1 MKVILLNGS
10 RREKGCT
17 YTALSV
23 VADTL
28 KENGIDAEI
37 VHALP
42 DDAIVDAVAEKMKPA
57 DGLVIGSPV
66 YYASANGA
74 LISLLDRVF
83 YAGSCFRCKPAWA
96 SPSGEIIS
104 FMDKLAGKAGA
115 ALTHKVGAT
124 VTSARRAG
132 TTATLDVLNKYLSY
146 HQMVSVASNYWPMV
160 HGNTPEDV
168 KKDEE
173 GLQIMRTLGR
183 NMAWILKCIEA
194 GKKAGIEAPATEA
207 KIMTNFIR

>member
-28 KENGIDAEI
+28 KKNGIDAEI
-37 VHALP
+37 IHAIP
-42 DDAIVDAVAEKMKPA
+42 DTATVNAVAEKMNTA

-66 YYASANGA
+66 Y
-74 LISLLDRVF
+74 
-83 YAGSCFRCKPAWA
+83 WA
-96 SPSGEIIS
+96 SPSGEIVS
-104 FMDKLAGKAGA
+104 FMDQLAGKAGA
-115 ALTHKVGAT
+115 ALVHKVGAT
-124 VTSARRAG
+124 VASARRAG
-132 TTATLDVLNKYLSY
+132 TTATLDVLNKYLAY

-160 HGNTPEDV
+160 HGNTP
-168 KKDEE
+168 DEVRQDAE
-173 GLQIMRTLGR
+173 GLQIMRVLGR

-194 GKKAGIEAPATEA
+194 GKKAGISAPETEA
-207 KIMTNFIR
+207 KVMTNFIR

>member
-37 VHALP
+37 IHAVP
-42 DDAIVDAVAEKMKPA
+42 DTATVNAVAEKMKTA

-66 YYASANGA
+66 Y
-74 LISLLDRVF
+74 
-83 YAGSCFRCKPAWA
+83 WA
-96 SPSGEIIS
+96 SPSGEIVS
-104 FMDKLAGKAGA
+104 FMDQLAGKAGA
-115 ALTHKVGAT
+115 ALVHKVGAT
-124 VTSARRAG
+124 VASARRAG
-132 TTATLDVLNKYLSY
+132 TTATLDVLNKYLAY
-146 HQMVSVASNYWPMV
+146 HQMASVASNYFPMV
-160 HGNTPEDV
+160 HGNTP
-168 KKDEE
+168 DEVRQDAE
-173 GLQIMRTLGR
+173 GLQIMRVLGR

-194 GKKAGIEAPATEA
+194 GKKAGISAPETEA
-207 KIMTNFIR
+207 KVMTNFIR

>member
-37 VHALP
+37 IHAIP
-42 DDAIVDAVAEKMKPA
+42 DEATVNTVAEKMKTA

-66 YYASANGA
+66 Y
-74 LISLLDRVF
+74 
-83 YAGSCFRCKPAWA
+83 WA
-96 SPSGEIIS
+96 SPSGEIVS
-104 FMDKLAGKAGA
+104 FMDQLAGKAGA
-115 ALTHKVGAT
+115 ALVHKVGAT
-124 VTSARRAG
+124 VASARRAG
-132 TTATLDVLNKYLSY
+132 TTATLDVLNKYLAY

-160 HGNTPEDV
+160 HGNTP
-168 KKDEE
+168 DEVRQDAE
-173 GLQIMRTLGR
+173 GLQIMRVLGR

-194 GKKAGIEAPATEA
+194 GKKAGISAPETEA
-207 KIMTNFIR
+207 KVMTNFIR

>member
-37 VHALP
+37 ILAIP
-42 DDAIVDAVAEKMKPA
+42 DTATVNAVAEKMKTA

-66 YYASANGA
+66 Y
-74 LISLLDRVF
+74 
-83 YAGSCFRCKPAWA
+83 WA
-96 SPSGEIIS
+96 SPSGEIVS
-104 FMDKLAGKAGA
+104 FMDQLAGKAGA
-115 ALTHKVGAT
+115 ALVHKVGTT
-124 VTSARRAG
+124 VASARRAG
-132 TTATLDVLNKYLSY
+132 TTATLDVLNKYLAY

-160 HGNTPEDV
+160 HGNTP
-168 KKDEE
+168 DEVRQDAE
-173 GLQIMRTLGR
+173 GLQIMRVLGR

-194 GKKAGIEAPATEA
+194 GKKAGITAPETEA